1 MSTPFENLTPDR
13 ILEAIETGMD
23 CQLTGLTSP
32 LPSYINRVYEL
43 ETVGEQRLI
52 AKFYRPG
59 RWQRAA
65 LQDEHD
71 FVLDCAADEIPAVVP
86 MELANGKTIGEYE
99 GILYAVF
106 PKKSGREMDLHTDE
120 GWRRLGSLVGRIHLA
135 GSKRGAL
142 NRLRMHPEATTM
154 PEIDV
159 LLNGR
164 FMSPHQSDRF
174 KDVTSR
180 IVEIA
185 VREFEGVE
193 LQRIH
198 GDCHRANILERPGE
212 GLMVIDFDDMVM
224 GPAVQ
229 DIWLLL
235 PGNSNSCRHEINLI
249 LEGYEQFVDFDDRQL
264 RLVEILRAMRII
276 YFLSWCSTQ
285 VDDFKFQ
292 SNFPDWGS
300 EMFWQREIADLEHQ
314 YHAILNDERLNGA
327 AGSFLGN

>member
-1 MSTPFENLTPDR
+1 MSVFDDLTPDR
-13 ILEAIETGMD
+13 ILEAVETGMD
-23 CQLTGLTSP
+23 CRLTGLTAP

-43 ETVGEQRLI
+43 ETVGGEKLI

-59 RWQRAA
+59 RWERAA

-71 FVLDCAADEIPAVVP
+71 FVRDCAADEIPVVAP
-86 MELANGKTIGEYE
+86 LELAQGGTIGSFDE
-99 GILYAVF
+99 ILYAVF
-106 PKKSGREMDLHTDE
+106 PKKSGREMDLCDSE
-120 GWRRLGSLVGRIHLA
+120 GWVRLGRLVGRIHQA
-135 GSKRGAL
+135 GWERTAKH
-142 NRLRMHPEATTM
+142 RLQMHPETTTL
-154 PEIDV
+154 PEIGM
-159 LLNGR
+159 LLDGG
-164 FMSPHQSDRF
+164 FMSRHQADRF
-174 KDVTSR
+174 KDVTAR
-180 IVEIA
+180 ITEIA
-185 VREFEGVE
+185 LREFEGIE

-235 PGNSNSCRHEINLI
+235 PGHANQTRTEINLI
-249 LEGYEQFVDFDDRQL
+249 LDGYEQFMEFDDRQL
-264 RLVEILRAMRII
+264 RLIEILRAMRII

-292 SNFPDWGS
+292 ANFPDWGS

-314 YHAILNDERLNGA
+314 YHAILNDERLNG
-327 AGSFLGN
+327 GMGNSV

>member
-1 MSTPFENLTPDR
+1 MNATFDNLTPDR
-13 ILEAIETGMD
+13 ILEAVEAGMG
-23 CQLTGLTSP
+23 CELTGLTSP

-43 ETVGEQRLI
+43 QSTDGERMI
-52 AKFYRPG
+52 VKFYRPG
-59 RWQRAA
+59 RWQRAT

-71 FVLDCAADEIPAVVP
+71 FVLDCAAEEIPVVAP
-86 MELANGKTIGEYE
+86 VELAGGGTIGEHE

-106 PKKSGREMDLHTDE
+106 PKKSGREMELHTDE

-135 GSKRGAL
+135 GGRRVAD
-142 NRLRMHPEATTM
+142 NRLRMHPESTTL
-154 PEIDV
+154 PEIRM
-159 LLNGR
+159 LLDGP
-164 FMSPHQSDRF
+164 FMQAHAKSKF

-185 VREFEGVE
+185 IREFEGVD
-193 LQRIH
+193 LKRIH
-198 GDCHRANILERPGE
+198 GDCHRGNILERPGE
-212 GLMVIDFDDMVM
+212 GLMVIDFDDMAM

-235 PGNSNSCRHEINLI
+235 PGHANGTRREINLI
-249 LEGYEQFVDFDDRQL
+249 LEGYEQFAEFDDRQL

-276 YFLSWCSTQ
+276 YFLAWCSTQ
-285 VDDFKFQ
+285 ADDYKFQ

-314 YHAILNDERLNGA
+314 YHAILNDERLNR
-327 AGSFLGN
+327 SNFP

>member
-1 MSTPFENLTPDR
+1 MNASFDNLTPDR
-13 ILEAIETGMD
+13 ILEGIELGMN

-43 ETVGEQRLI
+43 QSVDEERLI

-59 RWQRAA
+59 RWEKAA

-71 FVLDCAADEIPAVVP
+71 FVLDCAAEEIPVVTP
-86 MELANGKTIGEYE
+86 FELSGGGTIGEYD
-99 GILYAVF
+99 GILYSVF
-106 PKKSGREMDLHTDE
+106 PKRSGREMDLHTDE

-135 GSKRGAL
+135 GSRREAR
-142 NRLRMHPEATTM
+142 NRLRMHPETTTL
-154 PEIDV
+154 PEV
-159 LLNGR
+159 EQLLSGG
-164 FMSPHQSDRF
+164 FMSPRQADRF
-174 KDVTSR
+174 KDVVSR

-185 VREFEGVE
+185 LREFEDVDF
-193 LQRIH
+193 QRIH
-198 GDCHRANILERPGE
+198 GDCHRANILQRPDE
-212 GLMVIDFDDMVM
+212 GLMVIDFDDMMM
-224 GPAVQ
+224 GPPVQ

-235 PGNSNSCRHEINLI
+235 PDHANHSLHEINLI
-249 LEGYEQFVDFDDRQL
+249 LEGYEQFMEFDDRSL

-300 EMFWQREIADLEHQ
+300 EMFWQREIADIEHQ
-314 YHAILNDERLNGA
+314 YHAILNDKRLK
-327 AGSFLGN
+327 AGL

>member
-1 MSTPFENLTPDR
+1 MSSAFDSLTPGR
-13 ILEAIETGMD
+13 ILDAVETGLD
-23 CQLTGLTSP
+23 CTLTGLTAP

-43 ETVGEQRLI
+43 QPTSGDRLI

-59 RWQRAA
+59 RWSREA

-71 FVLDCAADEIPAVVP
+71 FVLDCAAEEIPVVSP
-86 MELANGKTIGEYE
+86 MALVGGNTIGTCDDM
-99 GILYAVF
+99 LFAVF
-106 PKKSGREMDLHTDE
+106 PKKSGREMDLHSDE
-120 GWRRLGSLVGRIHLA
+120 GWRRLGSLVGRIHAA
-135 GSKRGAL
+135 GQQAEAEH
-142 NRLRMHPEATTM
+142 RLWMHPERTTL
-154 PEIDV
+154 PEIEG
-159 LLNGR
+159 LLGGG
-164 FMSPHQSDRF
+164 FMTPHQADRF
-174 KDVTSR
+174 REVTGR

-185 VREFEGVE
+185 VHEFEGVE

-198 GDCHRANILERPGE
+198 GDCHRANILERPDE

-235 PGNSNSCRHEINLI
+235 PDHANRTRHEINLI
-249 LEGYEQFVDFDDRQL
+249 LEGYEHFADFDDRQL

-300 EMFWQREIADLEHQ
+300 DIFWRREIADLEHQ
-314 YHAILNDERLNGA
+314 YHAILDDERLNRGR
-327 AGSFLGN
+327 GIF

>member
-1 MSTPFENLTPDR
+1 MSAGFENLTPDC
-13 ILEAIETGMD
+13 ILDAVETAMG
-23 CQLTGLTSP
+23 CQLTGLTAP

-43 ETVGEQRLI
+43 QSISEEHLI

-59 RWQRAA
+59 RWKRPA

-71 FVLDCAADEIPAVVP
+71 FVLDCAADEIPVVAP
-86 MELANGKTIGEYE
+86 LELADGGTIGECD
-99 GILYAVF
+99 GILFSVF
-106 PKKSGREMDLHTDE
+106 PKKSGRGMELHTDE
-120 GWRRLGSLVGRIHLA
+120 GWRRLGRLVGRIHLA
-135 GSKRGAL
+135 GSRREAKS
-142 NRLRMHPEATTM
+142 RLRMHPDTTTI
-154 PEIDV
+154 PEIRQ
-159 LLNGR
+159 LLDSG
-164 FMSPHQSDRF
+164 FMGASAAGRF

-185 VREFEGVE
+185 LREFDGVE

-198 GDCHRANILERPGE
+198 GDCHGGNILERPDE

-224 GPAVQ
+224 GPPVQ

-235 PGNSNSCRHEINLI
+235 PDHANRTRHEINLI
-249 LEGYEQFVDFDDRQL
+249 LEGYEQFMEFDDRTL

-285 VDDFKFQ
+285 MDDFKFQ

-300 EMFWQREIADLEHQ
+300 AMFWQREVADLEHQ
-314 YHAILNDERLNGA
+314 YHAIVTDDRLKVRN
-327 AGSFLGN
+327 FQ

>member
-1 MSTPFENLTPDR
+1 MNAGFENLTPDR
-13 ILEAIETGMD
+13 ILDAIEMGMD
-23 CQLTGLTSP
+23 CQLTGLTAP

-43 ETVGEQRLI
+43 QTVEGERLV

-59 RWQRAA
+59 RWGRAA

-71 FVLDCAADEIPAVVP
+71 FVLDCAADEIPVVAP
-86 MELANGKTIGEYE
+86 LELATGTTIGEYE
-99 GILYAVF
+99 GILYSVF
-106 PKKSGREMDLHTDE
+106 PKKSGREMELHEDE
-120 GWRRLGSLVGRIHLA
+120 GWLRLGRLVGRIHLA
-135 GSKRGAL
+135 GAQRDAG
-142 NRLRMHPEATTM
+142 NRLRMHPETTTL
-154 PEIDV
+154 PEID
-159 LLNGR
+159 LLLSGG
-164 FMSPHQSDRF
+164 FMSPHQAGRF
-174 KDVTSR
+174 RDVTNR

-185 VREFEGVE
+185 IREFDGIE

-198 GDCHRANILERPGE
+198 GDCHRANILERPDE

-235 PGNSNSCRHEINLI
+235 PGHANTTRHEINLI
-249 LEGYEQFVDFDDRQL
+249 LEGYEQFMEFDDRQL
-264 RLVEILRAMRII
+264 RLIELLRAMRII

-300 EMFWQREIADLEHQ
+300 EMFWQRELADLEHQ
-314 YHAILNDERLNGA
+314 YHAILNDERLKSG
-327 AGSFLGN
+327 GNFC

>member
-1 MSTPFENLTPDR
+1 MSASFDNLTPDR
-13 ILEAIETGMD
+13 ILDAIEIGMD

-43 ETVGEQRLI
+43 QTVSGEKLI

-59 RWQRAA
+59 RWEKAA

-71 FVLDCAADEIPAVVP
+71 FVLDCADDEVPVVAP
-86 MELANGKTIGEYE
+86 LQLAHGGTIGDYE

-106 PKKSGREMDLHTDE
+106 PKKSGREMELHTDE

-135 GSKRGAL
+135 GTRRDSEH
-142 NRLRMHPEATTM
+142 RLTMHPETTTL
-154 PEIDV
+154 PEIET
-159 LLNGR
+159 LLNGG
-164 FMSPHQSDRF
+164 FMSAANAGRF
-174 KDVTSR
+174 SDVTHR
-180 IVEIA
+180 ILEIA
-185 VREFEGVE
+185 QREFEGVE

-235 PGNSNSCRHEINLI
+235 PDHANNSGHEINLI
-249 LEGYEQFVDFDDRQL
+249 LEGYEQFLDFDDRQL
-264 RLVEILRAMRII
+264 RLIEILRAMRII

-285 VDDFKFQ
+285 VDDYKFQ
-292 SNFPDWGS
+292 NNFPDWGS
-300 EMFWQREIADLEHQ
+300 DSFWQREVADLEHQ
-314 YHAILNDERLNGA
+314 YHAILNDKRLNGGA
-327 AGSFLGN
+327 LNEY

>member
-1 MSTPFENLTPDR
+1 MSAGFDTLTPGR
-13 ILEAIETGMD
+13 ILEAVEDGFQ
-23 CQLTGLTSP
+23 CRLTGLTAP

-43 ETVGEQRLI
+43 QTVGGERLV

-59 RWQRAA
+59 RWERAT

-71 FVLDCAADEIPAVVP
+71 FVLDCAGAEIPVVAP
-86 MELANGKTIGEYE
+86 LVLAGGSTIGEFD
-99 GILYAVF
+99 GILYAIY

-135 GSKRGAL
+135 GSQSEAP
-142 NRLRMHPEATTM
+142 NRLRMHPINTTI
-154 PEIDV
+154 PEIEM
-159 LLNGR
+159 LLEGR
-164 FMSPHQSDRF
+164 FMRPHQSSRF

-185 VREFEGVE
+185 LREFEKGIE

-212 GLMVIDFDDMVM
+212 GLMVIDFDDMVT
-224 GPAVQ
+224 GPIVQ

-235 PGNSNSCRHEINLI
+235 PGNANSSRHEINLI
-249 LEGYEQFVDFDDRQL
+249 LEGYEQFMEFDDHQL
-264 RLVEILRAMRII
+264 KLIEILRAMRII

-292 SNFPDWGS
+292 TNFPDWGA
-300 EMFWQREIADLEHQ
+300 EMFWEREIADLEHQ
-314 YHAILNDERLNGA
+314 YHAILNDERLK
-327 AGSFLGN
+327 GSLLQ

>member
-1 MSTPFENLTPDR
+1 MIASFENLTPDC
-13 ILEAIETGMD
+13 ILDAIESGMD
-23 CQLTGLTSP
+23 CQLTGLTAP

-43 ETVGEQRLI
+43 QTVGEERLI

-59 RWQRAA
+59 RWSRAA

-71 FVLDCAADEIPAVVP
+71 FVLDCAALEIPVVAP
-86 MELANGKTIGEYE
+86 LELAGGGTIGEAD
-99 GILYAVF
+99 GILYSVF
-106 PKKSGREMDLHTDE
+106 PKRSGREMGLHTDE
-120 GWRRLGSLVGRIHLA
+120 GWRRLGSLVGRIHQA
-135 GSKRGAL
+135 GAQRDAE
-142 NRLRMHPEATTM
+142 NRLWMHPESTTL
-154 PEIDV
+154 PEIGA
-159 LLNGR
+159 LLDGGFMSAYQAGR
-164 FMSPHQSDRF
+164 F
-174 KDVTSR
+174 KEVTSR

-185 VREFEGVE
+185 LREFEGVE

-198 GDCHRANILERPGE
+198 GDCHRANILERPDE

-235 PGNSNSCRHEINLI
+235 PGHANSTRHEINLI
-249 LEGYEQFVDFDDRQL
+249 LEGYEQFLDFDDRQL

-276 YFLSWCSTQ
+276 YFLSWCGTQ

-300 EMFWQREIADLEHQ
+300 DMFWQREVADLEHQ
-314 YHAILNDERLNGA
+314 YHAILNDERLNG
-327 AGSFLGN
+327 GVFNEY

>member
-1 MSTPFENLTPDR
+1 MSVCFEDLTPDR
-13 ILEAIETGMD
+13 ILEAIEAGMD

-43 ETVGEQRLI
+43 QTVGGERLI
-52 AKFYRPG
+52 SKFYRPG
-59 RWQRAA
+59 RWTREG
-65 LQDEHD
+65 LQDEHQ
-71 FVLDCAADEIPAVVP
+71 FVLDCADAEIPVVAP
-86 MELANGKTIGEYE
+86 VKLSSGDTIGDFE
-99 GILYAVF
+99 GILYAVY

-120 GWRRLGSLVGRIHLA
+120 GWRRLGSLLGRIHLA
-135 GSKRGAL
+135 GARRTAD
-142 NRLRMHPEATTM
+142 NRLRMHPESTTI
-154 PEIDV
+154 PEID
-159 LLNGR
+159 LLLDGG
-164 FMSPHQSDRF
+164 FMSPHQAGRF
-174 KDVTSR
+174 KEVTNR

-198 GDCHRANILERPGE
+198 GDCHRANLLERPGE

-235 PGNSNSCRHEINLI
+235 PGAANHSRHEINLI

-285 VDDFKFQ
+285 IGDFKFLA
-292 SNFPDWGS
+292 NFPDWGS

-314 YHAILNDERLNGA
+314 YHAILNDERLNSGM
-327 AGSFLGN
+327 F

>member
-1 MSTPFENLTPDR
+1 MNASFDDLTPDR
-13 ILEAIETGMD
+13 ILDAVEEGME

-43 ETVGEQRLI
+43 QSVAGERLI

-59 RWQRAA
+59 RWDRAA

-71 FVLDCAADEIPAVVP
+71 FVLDCAAEEIPVVAP
-86 MELANGKTIGEYE
+86 LALASGETIGEYD
-99 GILYAVF
+99 GILYSVF
-106 PKKSGREMDLHTDE
+106 PKRSGREMSLHDNE
-120 GWRRLGSLVGRIHLA
+120 GWLRLGRLVGRIHLA
-135 GSKRGAL
+135 GAGRDAE
-142 NRLRMHPEATTM
+142 NRLHMHPETTTI
-154 PEIDV
+154 PEIKR
-159 LLNGR
+159 LLGGG
-164 FMSPHQSDRF
+164 FMSRHQADRF
-174 KDVTSR
+174 KDVTGR
-180 IVEIA
+180 IVDIA
-185 VREFEGVE
+185 LREFEGVE

-235 PGNSNSCRHEINLI
+235 PGHANQSRREINLI
-249 LEGYEQFVDFDDRQL
+249 LEGYEQFMDFDDRQL

-285 VDDFKFQ
+285 IDDFKFQ

-300 EMFWQREIADLEHQ
+300 DGFWQREVADLEHQ
-314 YHAILNDERLNGA
+314 YHAILNDERLKG
-327 AGSFLGN
+327 GDLFY

>member
-1 MSTPFENLTPDR
+1 MSAGFENLTPDC
-13 ILEAIETGMD
+13 ILDAVEMAMG
-23 CQLTGLTSP
+23 CQLTGLTAP

-43 ETVGEQRLI
+43 QPVAGDRLI

-59 RWQRAA
+59 RWRRTA

-71 FVLDCAADEIPAVVP
+71 FVLDCAAEEIPVVAP
-86 MELANGKTIGEYE
+86 LELANGGTIGEYD
-99 GILYAVF
+99 GILFSVF
-106 PKKSGREMDLHTDE
+106 PKRSGREMDLHTDE

-135 GSKRGAL
+135 GSRREAG
-142 NRLRMHPEATTM
+142 NRLQMHPATTSI
-154 PEIDV
+154 PEIEQ
-159 LLNGR
+159 LLDGG

-174 KDVTSR
+174 KDITSR

-185 VREFEGVE
+185 LREFEGIE

-224 GPAVQ
+224 GPPVQ

-235 PGNSNSCRHEINLI
+235 PDHANRTRHEINLI
-249 LEGYEQFVDFDDRQL
+249 LEGYEQFMEFDDRSL

-292 SNFPDWGS
+292 GNFPDWGS
-300 EMFWQREIADLEHQ
+300 EMFWQREIADIEHQ
-314 YHAILNDERLNGA
+314 YHAILNDERLK
-327 AGSFLGN
+327 LGHRH

>member
-1 MSTPFENLTPDR
+1 MSAGFENLSPDC
-13 ILEAIETGMD
+13 ILDAVESVMD
-23 CQLTGLTSP
+23 VSMTGLTAP

-43 ETVGEQRLI
+43 QTVDNVRLI

-59 RWQRAA
+59 RWARPA

-71 FVLDCAADEIPAVVP
+71 FVLDCAIDEIPVVAP
-86 MELANGKTIGEYE
+86 LELADGSTIGEYD
-99 GILYAVF
+99 GMLFSIF
-106 PKKSGREMDLHTDE
+106 PKRSGREMDLHTDE

-135 GSKRGAL
+135 GSHRTAE
-142 NRLRMHPEATTM
+142 NRLQMHPETTTL
-154 PEIDV
+154 PEIEQ
-159 LLNGR
+159 LLSGG
-164 FMSPHQSDRF
+164 FMSRHQADRF
-174 KDVTSR
+174 KDITSS

-185 VREFEGVE
+185 LREFEGVE

-198 GDCHRANILERPGE
+198 GDCHRANILERPDD

-235 PGNSNSCRHEINLI
+235 PGHANQTRHEINLI
-249 LEGYEQFVDFDDRQL
+249 LDGYEQFMEFDDRTL

-285 VDDFKFQ
+285 VDDYKFQ
-292 SNFPDWGS
+292 TNFPDWGS
-300 EMFWQREIADLEHQ
+300 EMFWQREIADIERQ
-314 YHAILNDERLNGA
+314 YHAILNDDRLNIRG
-327 AGSFLGN
+327 L